1 MYETLESFPIFWI
14 FKKNHERF
22 VYLLYGFK
30 LSNFRT
36 WCLNIIV
43 FFKADGQTSGRVRS
57 LPLTAFVLPAG
68 LPNVGASV
76 VARQLVI
83 RYQGWI
89 RYGSMTNTTHPG
101 FFQIPSCVQLH
112 HLCPLAGLKLTR
124 ISSVQS
130 G

>member
-1 MYETLESFPIFWI
+1 MNACLPLVWVQMKQFQNVV
-14 FKKNHERF
+14 FKYH
-22 VYLLYGFK
+22 
-30 LSNFRT
+30 
-36 WCLNIIV
+36 C

-101 FFQIPSCVQLH
+101 FFQIPSCVQLLH
-112 HLCPLAGLKLTR
+112 VCPLAGLKLTR